1 MNQCENKKILVV
13 DDQRRWREV
22 LQMLLEKDGYSVNTA
37 ENYEIAHKELKTQEF
52 DLVTLDIRLED
63 RWHFNVQGLKLLQL
77 IEEIWPMTKVII
89 LTGYPE
95 SIREGFLDKH
105 RVDALVLKV
114 PPESCFDAS
123 DFLKTVNTLLSS
135 TNAPRIMTP

>member
-1 MNQCENKKILVV
+1 MNQCEGKKILVV
-13 DDQRRWREV
+13 DDQRRWREA
-22 LQMLLEKDGYSVNTA
+22 LQMLLEKDGHVVNTA
-37 ENYEIAHKELKTQEF
+37 ENYDIAYEELETREF

-77 IEEIWPMTKVII
+77 IEEIWPRTKVII

-95 SIREGFLDKH
+95 SIREGFLDEH

-123 DFLKTVNTLLSS
+123 DFLKTVNRLLSS
-135 TNAPRIMTP
+135 TNASRVITP